1 MLAIERRLLTQW
13 SGEKAAS
20 GPSMNQVGE
29 FLQGMSFHS
38 SFFFFLLLYFIF
50 VYLSCPEH
58 WVTITDPRSV
68 ILESPISAN
77 VWKVL
82 VQDDDALETGQI
94 VINLEAMKMEISIR
108 VDARFDQRSVRKVLG
123 QPGDTIEGGSPLLIG
138 IKEDKLEEMME

>member
-1 MLAIERRLLTQW
+1 M
-13 SGEKAAS
+13 
-20 GPSMNQVGE
+20 
-29 FLQGMSFHS
+29 
-38 SFFFFLLLYFIF
+38 
-50 VYLSCPEH
+50 SCPEH
-58 WVTITDPRSV
+58 WLTITDPQSV

-82 VQDDDALETGQI
+82 AQDDDALETGQI

-108 VDARFDQRSVRKVLG
+108 VDARFDQRSVRKVLV